1 MATKFADRVVNGFDC
16 ADHTVDVPVSRC
28 ATSARPLGP
37 TGEETGRGGVSHAT
51 GDSGRLR
58 QFPPRRLQRW
68 LSDSAPALQ
77 RRPLLQEVFKMTNP
91 CECCQSKRRFIRQ
104 INGNFM
110 HSMVIP
116 DWFVKYF
123 GGKTP
128 GTVKLEAA
136 NGNISD
142 VGVTENMNRT
152 ILQSGW
158 PAFVDA
164 NQIEENYSL
173 MFRYLG
179 NARFKVTIF
188 DSYGKENPMCCAG
201 KETPSDVKI
210 PNSRY
215 VDNASSARDGT
226 TQSSSDEGSDSDGCP
241 KKSSC
246 RYCESAKTAAL
257 SYTSEEFSEEDNPS
271 LDDSVESDGNQMLSD
286 DYVLSGRCNFTE
298 AQEME
303 IHALVKKIRP
313 EIPVLVVVMKKT
325 DVIQNAR
332 LGIPKGYALKYFPC
346 EDTNVILQLP
356 RKNKN
361 WECKFHIRPFGVSDA
376 GRCNLSFG
384 KFVRDNN
391 VREGDICVF
400 QPMKNVKQRRLTIT
414 VHILHKKN
422 IEHSPGGRT
431 DIGSNYGRTSTKM
444 AGVKEEPPSDAEE
457 YSLEDEEH
465 GEDDSEGSLEP
476 PFMQAGRPCL
486 TPAQEKKVLEKI
498 EKIESDPP
506 FYVAIINKSN
516 VHHHGSQKTPLL
528 NLGTQYASRY
538 LGDKFATGRR
548 RGNTRVISLVLQ
560 REGKIGS
567 WPTELFCRKQDTSLV
582 FRVLKGWPS
591 FVRDNRLRQRDLCLF
606 KLEENEE
613 PLKMMVYIIRRERY

>member
-1 MATKFADRVVNGFDC
+1 
-16 ADHTVDVPVSRC
+16 
-28 ATSARPLGP
+28 
-37 TGEETGRGGVSHAT
+37 
-51 GDSGRLR
+51 
-58 QFPPRRLQRW
+58 
-68 LSDSAPALQ
+68 
-77 RRPLLQEVFKMTNP
+77 MTNP
-91 CECCQSKRRFIRQ
+91 CECCQSKRRFIRK

-110 HSMVIP
+110 HSMVMP

-123 GGKTP
+123 EGKIL

-188 DSYGKENPMCCAG
+188 DSNGKENPMCCAG

-210 PNSRY
+210 PNSHY
-215 VDNASSARDGT
+215 VDNASGARDGT
-226 TQSSSDEGSDSDGCP
+226 TLSSSDEGSDSDGRP

-257 SYTSEEFSEEDNPS
+257 SYTSEELSEEDNPS
-271 LDDSVESDGNQMLSD
+271 LDDFVGSDGNQRLSD
-286 DYVLSGRCNFTE
+286 DYALSGRCNFTE

-414 VHILHKKN
+414 VHILHKEN

-431 DIGSNYGRTSTKM
+431 NIGSNSGRTSTKM

-457 YSLEDEEH
+457 YSLEYEEH
-465 GEDDSEGSLEP
+465 GVSDDSDGSLEP

-498 EKIESDPP
+498 EKIESDSDLP
-506 FYVAIINKSN
+506 FYVAIINKCCQSVPQLHLFPLIRYQYVRLCHSN
-516 VHHHGSQKTPLL
+516 IFHVYIYKQKF
-528 NLGTQYASRY
+528 GTQYPSRY

-567 WPTELFCRKQDTSLV
+567 WPTELCCRKQDTSLV
-582 FRVLKGWPS
+582 FWVLKGWPS

-606 KLEENEE
+606 KLEEKEE